1 MSGRL
6 NSKHNFL
13 NLWDE
18 YLESGVDNATFV
30 VSVQIGRFGIDLGIA
45 IHPSSITDWLSW
57 FPRKASQEDADNV

>member
-30 VSVQIGRFGIDLGIA
+30 VSVQIGRLGIDLGIA
-45 IHPSSITDWLSW
+45 IHPSSMPSGWAGSSLGIAGGC
-57 FPRKASQEDADNV
+57 RQC